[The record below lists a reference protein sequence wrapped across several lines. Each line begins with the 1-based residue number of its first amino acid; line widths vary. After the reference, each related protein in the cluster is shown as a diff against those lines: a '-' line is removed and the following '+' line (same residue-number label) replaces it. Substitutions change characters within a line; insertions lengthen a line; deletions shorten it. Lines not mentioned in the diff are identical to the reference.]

1 MQYTV
6 VPLERRNGLDGFQL
20 KLIALI
26 IMTID
31 HIYYFGSSLTDMPE
45 IMTLIGRIAAPIFVF
60 FVTEGFAHTHSRGR
74 YLLRLYVCG
83 VLMQFGNL
91 LVNRFFP
98 LSDGAIVINGI
109 FTTMAVIVIYLWW
122 IENMRKAWREHRRGC
137 AVLYALAM
145 AALFLTFLPISM
157 LAQVSPLAT
166 RAAIIFV
173 PSPIFCEGSVLIVLI
188 GIGFYYCRNSKR
200 AIAIFYTVFLCA
212 VLALQCLF
220 SFDWTVVLSVFFMW
234 LALPFILLYNGERGR
249 GMKYLFYIYYPAHVY
264 ALAVAA
270 SLLGRIS

>member
-1 MQYTV
+1 MQYTA

-264 ALAVAA
+264 ILAIAA
-270 SLLGRIS
+270 SLLGRVW

>member
-98 LSDGAIVINGI
+98 LPDGAIVINGI

-122 IENMRKAWREHRRGC
+122 FENMRKAWREHRRGC

-188 GIGFYYCRNSKR
+188 GIGFYYCWNSKR

-264 ALAVAA
+264 ILAIAA
-270 SLLGRIS
+270 SLLGRVW

>member
-1 MQYTV
+1 MQHIAA
-6 VPLERRNGLDGFQL
+6 PLERRNGLDGFQL
-20 KLIALI
+20 KLLALV

-45 IMTLIGRIAAPIFVF
+45 ILTLIGRIAAPIFVF

-91 LVNRFFP
+91 LVNLCFP
-98 LSDGAIVINGI
+98 MQNGVIVINGI

-145 AALFLTFLPISM
+145 AGLFLSFLPISM
-157 LAQVSPLAT
+157 LMQVSPPAARL
-166 RAAIIFV
+166 AIIFV
-173 PSPIFCEGSVLIVLI
+173 PSPIYCEGSYMIVLV
-188 GIGFYYCRNSKR
+188 GIGFSLCRRSKR
-200 AIAIFYTVFLCA
+200 ALAVFYTLFLGILAA
-212 VLALQCLF
+212 VCLLG
-220 SFDWTVVLSVFFMW
+220 SSADTVLSLFFMW
-234 LALPFILLYNGERGR
+234 LALPFILLYNGQRGR

-264 ALAVAA
+264 ILAIAA
-270 SLLGRIS
+270 SLLGRLS

>member
-1 MQYTV
+1 MQYTA

-20 KLIALI
+20 KLIALV

-31 HIYYFGSSLTDMPE
+31 HIYYFGCSLTDMPE

-98 LSDGAIVINGI
+98 LPDGAIVINGI

-122 IENMRKAWREHRRGC
+122 FENMRKAWREHRRGC

-234 LALPFILLYNGERGR
+234 LALPLILSYNGQRGR

-264 ALAVAA
+264 ILAIAA
-270 SLLGRIS
+270 SLLGRVW

>member
-1 MQYTV
+1 MQYTA

-20 KLIALI
+20 KLIALV

-31 HIYYFGSSLTDMPE
+31 HIYYFGYSLTDMPE

-60 FVTEGFAHTHSRGR
+60 FVTEGFVHTHSRGK
-74 YLLRLYVCG
+74 YLLRLYIGG
-83 VLMQFGNL
+83 VLMQIGNL
-91 LVNRFFP
+91 FVNICFP
-98 LSDGAIVINGI
+98 MQNGVIVLNGI

-145 AALFLTFLPISM
+145 AALLLSIVPVQMLLP
-157 LAQVSPLAT
+157 VSPLAVQLAT
-166 RAAIIFV
+166 IFV
-173 PSPIFCEGSVLIVLI
+173 PSPVWCEGSVLVVLI

-200 AIAIFYTVFLCA
+200 AIAIFYTAFLCA

-220 SFDWTVVLSVFFMW
+220 SFDWEVVRSVFFMW
-234 LALPFILLYNGERGR
+234 LALPLILSYNGQRGR
-249 GMKYLFYIYYPAHVY
+249 GMKYLFYLYYPAHVY
-264 ALAVAA
+264 ILAIAA
-270 SLLGRIS
+270 SLLGRIW

>member
-98 LSDGAIVINGI
+98 LPDGAIVINGI

-122 IENMRKAWREHRRGC
+122 IENMRRAWREHRRGC

-220 SFDWTVVLSVFFMW
+220 AFDWTVVLSVFFMW

-264 ALAVAA
+264 ILAIAA
-270 SLLGRIS
+270 SLLGRVW

>member
-1 MQYTV
+1 MQYTA

-45 IMTLIGRIAAPIFVF
+45 IMTLIGRIAAPVFVF
-60 FVTEGFAHTHSRGR
+60 FVTEGFVHTHSRGK

-98 LSDGAIVINGI
+98 LPDGAIVINGI

-220 SFDWTVVLSVFFMW
+220 AFDWTVVLSVFFMW

-264 ALAVAA
+264 ILAIAA
-270 SLLGRIS
+270 SLLGRVW

>member
-1 MQYTV
+1 MQYTA

-45 IMTLIGRIAAPIFVF
+45 IMTLIGRIAAPVFVF
-60 FVTEGFAHTHSRGR
+60 FVTEGFVHTHSRGK

-98 LSDGAIVINGI
+98 LPDGTIVINGI
-109 FTTMAVIVIYLWW
+109 FTTMALIVIYLWW

-264 ALAVAA
+264 ILAIAA
-270 SLLGRIS
+270 SLLGRVW

>member
-270 SLLGRIS
+270 SLFGRIS

>member
-1 MQYTV
+1 MKYTA

-45 IMTLIGRIAAPIFVF
+45 IMTLIGRIAAPVFVF
-60 FVTEGFAHTHSRGR
+60 FVTEGFVHTHSRGK

-98 LSDGAIVINGI
+98 LPDGAIVINGI

>member
-1 MQYTV
+1 MQYTA

-45 IMTLIGRIAAPIFVF
+45 IMTLIGRIAAPVFVF
-60 FVTEGFAHTHSRGR
+60 FVTEGFVHTHSRGK

>member
-1 MQYTV
+1 MKYTA

-45 IMTLIGRIAAPIFVF
+45 IMTLIGRIAAPVFVF
-60 FVTEGFAHTHSRGR
+60 FVTEGFVHTHSRGK

-264 ALAVAA
+264 ILAIAA
-270 SLLGRIS
+270 SLLGRVW

>member
-1 MQYTV
+1 MQYTA

-60 FVTEGFAHTHSRGR
+60 FVTEGFVHTHSRGK

-98 LSDGAIVINGI
+98 LPDGAIVINGI

-264 ALAVAA
+264 ILAIAA
-270 SLLGRIS
+270 SLLGRVW